1 MKEAFLLTVVAFGG
15 PWRLMGQD
23 LTPEFRRMLT
33 AAMVPG
39 AHVKGASSAPL
50 TLEEFADFQCPD
62 SKKAWPVMKQL
73 MTYYGDNL
81 RFIQHHLPLPY
92 HRNAFDASQAA
103 EVAHEKGKFWEMADL
118 LYEKQDEW
126 NKLTDKKEVLA
137 KFAQY
142 AESIGLDRE
151 FFAKGMDNRDYN
163 TRVRQSWKFGTGRG
177 MNGTPSFAINGAS
190 IQASEEWTLENWQQA
205 LDPLLAQYRHK

>member
-1 MKEAFLLTVVAFGG
+1 MLTVVAFGG

-137 KFAQY
+137 KFTQY

-151 FFAKGMDNRDYN
+151 FFTKGMDNRDYN